1 MNSKESTPK
10 RRPITAVRRSKIVRE
25 SIIEMGLDV
34 DQPIGMLVEAVRDA
48 ALVEVENQ

>member
-1 MNSKESTPK
+1 MSKEETTK

-25 SIIEMGLDV
+25 TVQELGLNT
-34 DQPIGMLVEAVRDA
+34 DQPIGVLIEMVRDA